1 MRLSLDALMVLDS
14 IDRNGSF
21 AAAAEE
27 LHRVP
32 SAVTYAVQ
40 KLEQDLNV
48 SLFARTGRRA
58 QLTPAGQELLHEGRR
73 LLRAAQELEARTQR
87 VAHGWEAELRIAVS
101 DLIPLTSIYPL
112 VQRFY
117 QTDCG
122 TRLRISTEVLGGGWD
137 ALFTGRADLIVGADG
152 EGPPGGGYAVHPWT
166 EVQFVFA
173 VAPQHPLA
181 ASPEPL
187 TSAELLRHRAI
198 SAADSSRHLA
208 PRTVG
213 LLSGQDVLTVPD
225 TAAKLRAQRLG
236 VGVGFVPRHLV
247 QEDFAQGT
255 LVAKQV
261 EEEKPKALLSL
272 AWRTSHRGKALHWFV
287 KELKRE
293 PLI

>member
-152 EGPPGGGYAVHPWT
+152 EGPPGGGYAVHPWA

>member
-1 MRLSLDALMVLDS
+1 MRLSLDALIVLDS

-40 KLEQDLNV
+40 KLEQDLDV
-48 SLFARTGRRA
+48 PLFARTGRRA
-58 QLTPAGQELLHEGRR
+58 QLTPAGQELLREGRR

-87 VAHGWEAELRIAVS
+87 VARGWEAELRVALS
-101 DLIPLTSIYPL
+101 DLIPMASIYPL

-117 QTDCG
+117 ETDCG
-122 TRLRISTEVLGGGWD
+122 TRLRLSTEVLGGGWD
-137 ALFTGRADLIVGADG
+137 ALFTGRADLVVGADG
-152 EGPPGGGYAVHPWT
+152 DGPPGGGYAVHPWA

-181 ASPEPL
+181 GGIEPL
-187 TSAELLRHRAI
+187 SPAELLRHRAV
-198 SAADSSRHLA
+198 SAADSSRDLA

-236 VGVGFVPRHLV
+236 LGVGFVPRHLA

-255 LVAKQV
+255 LIAKEV
-261 EEEKPKALLSL
+261 EEDKPKARLSL
-272 AWRTSHRGKALHWFV
+272 AWRSSHRGKALHWFV